1 MVVMGTMLS
10 TSIDIDAAPDRVWQ
24 VLTDL
29 AAYPEWNPF
38 ITRAEGEV
46 RPGGRLTLRLQP
58 VGGRGLTIRPTVLEA
73 EPGRRFRWLGKLGV
87 PGLFD
92 GEHTF
97 TITGRDGGVRLV
109 QEESFRGLLVPVL
122 ARSLRRHT
130 LPAFQAMN
138 EALKQRAERTA
149 ADRAG

>member
-1 MVVMGTMLS
+1 MGTRLS
-10 TSIDIDAAPDRVWQ
+10 TSIDIDAAPERVWR

-29 AAYPEWNPF
+29 AAFPDWNPF

-58 VGGRGLTIRPTVLEA
+58 VGGRGVTIRPTVLEA
-73 EPGRRFRWLGKLGV
+73 EPGRRLRWLGTLGV
-87 PGLFD
+87 RGLFD

-97 TITGRDGGVRLV
+97 TITDRDGGVRLD
-109 QEESFRGLLVPVL
+109 QDERFRGLLVPVL
-122 ARSLRRHT
+122 AGSLRRHT

-138 EALKQRAERTA
+138 EALKQRAERTP